1 MELREVRNTA
11 GYKARRE
18 TLRHP
23 GSCRETA
30 WDPSTRHRLRP
41 VALPCQPE
49 HFRLDDP
56 PPRPHHGHKRASQR
70 RQPNVDDTSSSN
82 DPSDGTDSVITQ
94 YLHIRQVHHTL
105 HHRPA
110 IVQTIH
116 RSLPPDHVQL
126 FPDRRQR
133 LAGALLRKLLPSTP
147 PHVLPDVVVGE
158 RVTCERRG
166 SASERACVRE
176 QRRRGGQLGTCG
188 DPTTPIPRR
197 MRPDPRCHAHT
208 VRRTGSNECPEKG
221 TQLCGR
227 HF

>member
-23 GSCRETA
+23 GSYRKTA
-30 WDPSTRHRLRP
+30 WDPSTRRRLRP

-70 RQPNVDDTSSSN
+70 RQPNVDDTSGSN

-158 RVTCERRG
+158 RVTCKRRG
-166 SASERACVRE
+166 SASERACVRA
-176 QRRRGGQLGTCG
+176 GT
-188 DPTTPIPRR
+188 TTTRWPARNVWRPYHPHPAPNAPR
-197 MRPDPRCHAHT
+197 PSLPRSY
-208 VRRTGSNECPEKG
+208 R
-221 TQLCGR
+221 
-227 HF
+227 